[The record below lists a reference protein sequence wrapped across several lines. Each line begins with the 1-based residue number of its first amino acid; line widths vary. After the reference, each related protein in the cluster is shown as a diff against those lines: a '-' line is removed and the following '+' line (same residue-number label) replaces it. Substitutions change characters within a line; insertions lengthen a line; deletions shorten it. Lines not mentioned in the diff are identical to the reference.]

1 MYEGRYRNS
10 EPGRAAEVFQRI
22 MIAAQFAPYLKQIM
36 HIKTLLFRCLPC
48 LLLSTS
54 YAFAASV
61 IDGKEVITCGKSA
74 DYAAGTRCLE
84 KLHQQTE
91 QTLQQTLA
99 AALKQVQSEDWL
111 EANAD
116 YEDEDSQIVVDT
128 ANALKNDQAAWEKH
142 KALFCQVASSQIS
155 AKTPN
160 YWVLSTQC
168 EINMNK
174 ARIDELNA
182 LMAQVQP

>member
-1 MYEGRYRNS
+1 MC
-10 EPGRAAEVFQRI
+10 A
-22 MIAAQFAPYLKQIM
+22 
-36 HIKTLLFRCLPC
+36 
-48 LLLSTS
+48 
-54 YAFAASV
+54 
-61 IDGKEVITCGKSA
+61 KSA
-74 DYAAGTRCLE
+74 DYAAGTECLE
-84 KLHQQTE
+84 KRRQQTE
-91 QTLQQTLA
+91 QTLQRTLA

>member
-1 MYEGRYRNS
+1 MKY
-10 EPGRAAEVFQRI
+10 
-22 MIAAQFAPYLKQIM
+22 IAYF
-36 HIKTLLFRCLPC
+36 FLPF
-48 LLLSTS
+48 LLLSITCV
-54 YAFAASV
+54 AASS
-61 IDGKEVITCGKSA
+61 IIYGEAAKMCAKSA

-84 KLHQQTE
+84 RQRKQTE
-91 QTLQQTLA
+91 QALQQTLA

-116 YEDEDSQIVVDT
+116 YEDENSQIVEDT
-128 ANALKNDQAAWEKH
+128 ANALKNDQTTWEKH
-142 KALFCQVASSQIS
+142 KALFCRVASSQLS
-155 AKTPN
+155 EKTPN

-174 ARIDELNA
+174 ARIDELKA

>member
-1 MYEGRYRNS
+1 MGYNLI
-10 EPGRAAEVFQRI
+10 F
-22 MIAAQFAPYLKQIM
+22 F
-36 HIKTLLFRCLPC
+36 LPF
-48 LLLSTS
+48 LLLPTTCV
-54 YAFAASV
+54 AASS
-61 IDGKEVITCGKSA
+61 IIYGEAAKMCAKSA

-84 KLHQQTE
+84 RQRKQTE
-91 QTLQQTLA
+91 QALQQTLA

-174 ARIDELNA
+174 ARIDELKA

>member
-1 MYEGRYRNS
+1 M
-10 EPGRAAEVFQRI
+10 
-22 MIAAQFAPYLKQIM
+22 
-36 HIKTLLFRCLPC
+36 KTLLFCCLSC

-84 KLHQQTE
+84 RQRKQTE
-91 QTLQQTLA
+91 QALQRALA

-174 ARIDELNA
+174 TRIDELNA